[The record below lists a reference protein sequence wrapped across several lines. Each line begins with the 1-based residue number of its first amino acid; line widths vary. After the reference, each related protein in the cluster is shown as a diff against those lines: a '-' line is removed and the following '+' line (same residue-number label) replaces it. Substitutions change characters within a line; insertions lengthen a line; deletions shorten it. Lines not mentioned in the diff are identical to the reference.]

1 VSHNIQFENLS
12 ESDLVVDAIYEGGTQ
27 GNMGAEPIHKILPV
41 GNESGFRIRN
51 LSPKNKKKVLVVLYS
66 SLDDDDWPDSID
78 TTLGILTYFGD
89 NKKPGKALHDT
100 SKGGNK
106 LLSEYFNIIHNDE
119 VANDQIP
126 PFFIFTKCPTVK
138 SGRSVQF
145 RGVVV
150 PGHPSLTSIQDLVAI
165 WKTTDGQRFQNYR
178 STFSILNIPV
188 VSREWIKDILAG
200 NHNSDNAPQAWK
212 TWVEK
217 STYKILTSEP
227 TTNIRSIA
235 DQKPNKTQ
243 SKIIDLIHQHFED
256 QNNQFQGFEPF
267 AAKIFEMHDDRVII
281 DEITK
286 RSRDGGRDAIG
297 RYRLGMNKDPV
308 YVEFALEAK
317 CYKRGGSVSVK
328 DTSRLISRIR
338 NRQFGVVVTTGVIG
352 GQALKE
358 ARVDK
363 HPIIFITGKDI
374 AEILISHG
382 YSSIKSVKLLLKSF
396 EVQ

>member
-1 VSHNIQFENLS
+1 MTDNIPFENLS

-27 GNMGAEPIHKILPV
+27 GNMGAEPIHKILP
-41 GNESGFRIRN
+41 GISNQSGFRVRK
-51 LSPKNKKKVLVVLYS
+51 LKNGSRALVVLFS

-126 PFFIFTKCPTVK
+126 PFLIFTKFPTAK
-138 SGRSVQF
+138 SKRSVQF
-145 RGVVV
+145 KGVAV
-150 PGHPSLTSIQDLVAI
+150 PGHPNLTSTQDLIAI

-212 TWVEK
+212 AWTEK
-217 STYKILTSEP
+217 SIYKVLTSEP
-227 TTNIRSIA
+227 TTNIRSID
-235 DQKPNKTQ
+235 DQMPDTKTK
-243 SKIIDLIHQHFED
+243 SKIVDLVYNQFKANPHDFED
-256 QNNQFQGFEPF
+256 F
-267 AAKIFEMHDDRVII
+267 AAKIFAMDDDRVII
-281 DEITK
+281 DEITR
-286 RSRDGGRDAIG
+286 RSVDGGRDAIG
-297 RYRLGMNKDPV
+297 RYTLGMRNDPV
-308 YVEFALEAK
+308 HVDFSLEAK
-317 CYKRGGSVSVK
+317 CYRPGGSTVGVR
-328 DTSRLISRIR
+328 DVARLISRIR
-338 NRQFGVVVTTGVIG
+338 NRQFGVMVTTSVIG
-352 GQALKE
+352 KQAYKE
-358 ARVDK
+358 VREDK
-363 HPIIFITGKDI
+363 HPIIFISGKDI

-396 EVQ
+396 EAQ

>member
-1 VSHNIQFENLS
+1 MTHNIPFENLS
-12 ESDLVVDAIYEGGTQ
+12 ESDLVVDAIYDGGSQ
-27 GNMGAEPIHKILPV
+27 GNMGAEPIHKILP
-41 GNESGFRIRN
+41 GISNQSGFRVRK
-51 LSPKNKKKVLVVLYS
+51 LKNGSRALVVLFS

-119 VANDQIP
+119 VANHQIP
-126 PFFIFTKCPTVK
+126 PFLIFTKFPTAK
-138 SGRSVQF
+138 SKRSVQF
-145 RGVVV
+145 KGVAV
-150 PGHPSLTSIQDLVAI
+150 PGHPSLTSTQALIAI

-188 VSREWIKDILAG
+188 VSREWIKDILDG

-212 TWVEK
+212 AWTEK
-217 STYKILTSEP
+217 SIYKVLTSEP
-227 TTNIRSIA
+227 TTNIRSID
-235 DQKPNKTQ
+235 DQMPDTKTK
-243 SKIIDLIHQHFED
+243 SKIVDLVYNQFKANPHDFED
-256 QNNQFQGFEPF
+256 F
-267 AAKIFEMHDDRVII
+267 AAKIFAMDDDRVII

-286 RSRDGGRDAIG
+286 RSRDGGRAAIG
-297 RYRLGMNKDPV
+297 RYRLGMKKDPV

-317 CYKRGGSVSVK
+317 CYKPGGSSVNVK

-338 NRQFGVVVTTGVIG
+338 NRQFGVVVTTSVIG
-352 GQALKE
+352 KQPLKE
-358 ARVDK
+358 IRLDK

-382 YSSIKSVKLLLKSF
+382 YSTIKSVKLLLNSF
-396 EVQ
+396 EAQ